1 MRMHLEKQEWYR
13 YMCKNRIRAHLR
25 QFKLAKFANS
35 VSFKNENWLEITEC
49 QNAIRDYIL
58 SGTPAMIARY
68 GSNEARITA
77 NAIGIK
83 LGAIH
88 RMSPKALVS
97 INRNAGVFPYG
108 LETAYKFGMLMEQSS
123 KEVDLLGCWDTLMQD
138 YLVDHCCNPD
148 MKRTKLRNLEPYYA
162 ENPWT
167 TALRGLKVA
176 VIHPFK
182 ATIQEQYQKREGLFA
197 SPSMLPDFELTVI
210 KAVQTIAYAKDK
222 RFASWFDA
230 LDYMTEQVEHTSFDV
245 AIIGCGAYGFPL
257 AARIKRMGKVA
268 IHLGGATQLL
278 FGIKG
283 GRWDTHPFISK
294 LYNESWIRP
303 LEEDRP
309 ANSGLIENGCYW

>member
-1 MRMHLEKQEWYR
+1 MMRKTSEKQEWYR
-13 YMCKNRIRAHLR
+13 YMCKNRIRARLR
-25 QFKLAKFANS
+25 QFKLVNP
-35 VSFKNENWLEITEC
+35 VSFENENWLGIEEC
-49 QNAIRDYIL
+49 HNTIRSFIL

-77 NAIGIK
+77 DAIGIK

-88 RMSPKALVS
+88 RMPPKALVG

-108 LETAYKFGMLMEQSS
+108 LETAYKFGMLMEESS

-138 YLVDHCCNPD
+138 YLVDHCCNPY
-148 MKRTKLRNLEPYYA
+148 MKRTKLGNLEPYYS
-162 ENPWT
+162 NTPWT
-167 TALRGLKVA
+167 ESLGGLSVV

-182 ATIQEQYQKREGLFA
+182 ATIQEQYQKRKELFA
-197 SPSMLPDFELTVI
+197 NPVMLPDFELTVI
-210 KAVQTIAYAKDK
+210 KAVQTIAYAKDE
-222 RFASWFDA
+222 RFKDWFEA

-283 GRWDTHPFISK
+283 GRWDNNPTISK
-294 LYNESWIRP
+294 LYNESWVRP

-309 ANSGLIENGCYW
+309 ENSELIENACYW